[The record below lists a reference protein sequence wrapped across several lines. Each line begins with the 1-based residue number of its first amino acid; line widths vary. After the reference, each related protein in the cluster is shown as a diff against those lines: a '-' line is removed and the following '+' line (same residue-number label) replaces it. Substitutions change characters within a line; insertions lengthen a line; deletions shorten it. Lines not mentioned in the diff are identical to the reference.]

1 MKVLIIDDYP
11 LFQDGLELLLR
22 HLDPKIT
29 VLKAHRIADAD
40 LLIDETLDL
49 LFCEL
54 LASGSTL
61 DEGFDALKALHR
73 RLPDTPIVVL
83 TALHDRSCVS
93 RALEAG
99 ARAYIPKTYKSEI
112 VLGAI
117 RLVLSGGVY
126 VPSDLFD
133 SVEPKTL
140 PRTSLAQAPGV
151 YKGGPTLTR
160 RQRDVLTYLTQGFTN
175 RDIAREIDVKEGT
188 VKIHV
193 AAIFKALGV
202 ANRTQAV
209 IVANRL
215 GVLDNE

>member
-1 MKVLIIDDYP
+1 M
-11 LFQDGLELLLR
+11 
-22 HLDPKIT
+22 
-29 VLKAHRIADAD
+29 
-40 LLIDETLDL
+40 

-54 LASGSTL
+54 LASDSSL
-61 DEGFDALKALHR
+61 DEGLDAVKALHQR
-73 RLPDTPIVVL
+73 IPETLIVVL

-112 VLGAI
+112 VLGAV

-133 SVEPKTL
+133 SVEPRTP
-140 PRTSLAQAPGV
+140 PRTSLAQAPV
-151 YKGGPTLTR
+151 AYKGPLKLTR
-160 RQRDVLTYLTQGFTN
+160 RQHDVLTFLTQGCTN

-215 GVLDNE
+215 GILDDE

>member
-1 MKVLIIDDYP
+1 MKILIVDDYP

-22 HLDPKIT
+22 HLDPKNTI
-29 VLKAHRIADAD
+29 LKARNFADAD
-40 LLIDETLDL
+40 KLIDKTLDV

-54 LASGSTL
+54 QASNSTL
-61 DEGFDALKALHR
+61 DEGIDALKALHR
-73 RLPDTPIVVL
+73 RVPDTSIVVL
-83 TALHDRSCVS
+83 TAIHDRSCVS
-93 RALEAG
+93 RALGAG
-99 ARAYIPKTYKSEI
+99 ARAYIPKTYSSEI

-133 SVEPKTL
+133 SVDTKAPI
-140 PRTSLAQAPGV
+140 RTSLAQAPGA
-151 YKGGPTLTR
+151 YKGPPSLTR
-160 RQRDVLTYLTQGFTN
+160 RQRDVLTYLTQGLSN
-175 RDIAREIDVKEGT
+175 RNIAREIDVKEGT

-215 GVLDNE
+215 GILDSQ